1 MQWFSLNIIDTCLLR
16 RCVKLSTTNICIY
29 LVLCFLLISPS
40 ISQEEGEL
48 CTDNDC
54 TCNPQGETDLIEV
67 ICRCSPKR
75 VSIFQKYLVQ
85 YHERISLT

>member
-48 CTDNDC
+48 CTDSDC

-75 VSIFQKYLVQ
+75 VSIFQEYLVQ
-85 YHERISLT
+85 YHER

>member
-1 MQWFSLNIIDTCLLR
+1 MKWFSLNIIDTCLLR
-16 RCVKLSTTNICIY
+16 RCVKLSRTNICIY
-29 LVLCFLLISPS
+29 VVLCFLLISPS

-48 CTDNDC
+48 CIDNDC

-75 VSIFQKYLVQ
+75 VSIVHKYLRP
-85 YHERISLT
+85 YHER